1 MRFLP
6 LFFYSLKYVK
16 EIEMGIETK
25 EKQIGDSTY
34 RINTYA
40 TGKNL
45 AFMVRLTKVFGESVP
60 AFFSGLQVE
69 QEDENF
75 ADMTAEEFE
84 AFEKKAEGRQGK
96 AFFNAMQTAISL
108 LVDNL
113 DKDDVPKLIEEMV
126 KAAQTQKDGQLVNYE
141 SDFAGGGVADL
152 LQVMYF
158 IIEENY
164 DKVFLVGATKN

>member
-1 MRFLP
+1 
-6 LFFYSLKYVK
+6 
-16 EIEMGIETK
+16 MGIEAK
-25 EKQIGDSTY
+25 EKQIGESIY

-60 AFFSGLQVE
+60 AFFSGLQPE
-69 QEDENF
+69 HEDRDFASMGEDEF
-75 ADMTAEEFE
+75 CAY
-84 AFEKKAEGRQGK
+84 EKELEGKQGK
-96 AFFNAMQTAISL
+96 AFFNAMQTAVGL

-141 SDFAGGGVADL
+141 SDFAGAGIANL

-164 DKVFLVGATKN
+164 AKVFLVGAIKS